1 MERSAGPTGT
11 AMRAP
16 HWCGIVGLAIA
27 LGGCFPSKTPD
38 VRVQDLPPYTKEES
52 VLYDDSI
59 APDVFDS
66 EVSALIDERF
76 RQRVAR
82 AELIVP
88 VKLVAI
94 NAEKSEESVR
104 YALVTDPAGAPFVGV
119 VDEGP
124 LELSVGRTSPS
135 QAMLKALDTQL
146 VGAKMI
152 VLARR
157 YQQEGKLVVHFR
169 AEPDTLKVRAA
180 VRAALDEQA
189 DREPEEGPMAP
200 TKDPPSP

>member
-1 MERSAGPTGT
+1 MRSAL
-11 AMRAP
+11 RR
-16 HWCGIVGLAIA
+16 GILGLALA
-27 LGGCFPSKTPD
+27 LGGCSPSKTPD
-38 VRVQDLPPYTKEES
+38 VRVQDLPPYTKEEAS
-52 VLYDDSI
+52 LYDDSI

-66 EVSALIDERF
+66 EVQALIDERF

-82 AELIVP
+82 AEVIVP

-94 NAEKSEESVR
+94 NAERSKESVR
-104 YALVTDPAGAPFVGV
+104 YALVTNPAGKPFVGV

-146 VGAKMI
+146 VGARMI

-157 YQQEGKLVVHFR
+157 YQQDGKLVVHFR
-169 AEPDTLKVRAA
+169 AEPDTVKVRAA
-180 VRAALDEQA
+180 VRAALEQQD
-189 DREPEEGPMAP
+189 DREPQEGPTAP
-200 TKDPPSP
+200 SQDSPSP